1 MKARVSDGCLRDSRT
16 IYHPRPRRPST
27 LSRYETYPQLWP
39 WPRLRRPRTDSCTG
53 THRAAASPDLLWAQR
68 RRQLR
73 RNEPPGT
80 NVEAKKRVGPNG
92 GPKF

>member
-27 LSRYETYPQLWP
+27 LSGMRPTRSCGT

-53 THRAAASPDLLWAQR
+53 THRAAANVARPPMGSAKTPASPERAT
-68 RRQLR
+68 
-73 RNEPPGT
+73 RN
-80 NVEAKKRVGPNG
+80 KR
-92 GPKF
+92 